1 MSTTPAAEL
10 AYRAL
15 ALRPPVE
22 LDPPAAAT
30 RSTVVV
36 APLDPSIAPAANS
49 RPVTA
54 PAPSSAA
61 HTATA
66 TRAPGVMRGPGGR
79 RSPPCGRAAGS
90 SSRRPFGPP
99 LAGDRS
105 RMGADMR
112 AHG

>member
-1 MSTTPAAEL
+1 MRPCPSMTAPVRAAVFGDWLGGPKGLPRSEPELVPRAVMSTTPAAEL

-15 ALRPPVE
+15 ALRPAVE

-66 TRAPGVMRGPGGR
+66 TKAP
-79 RSPPCGRAAGS
+79 
-90 SSRRPFGPP
+90 
-99 LAGDRS
+99 
-105 RMGADMR
+105 
-112 AHG
+112 